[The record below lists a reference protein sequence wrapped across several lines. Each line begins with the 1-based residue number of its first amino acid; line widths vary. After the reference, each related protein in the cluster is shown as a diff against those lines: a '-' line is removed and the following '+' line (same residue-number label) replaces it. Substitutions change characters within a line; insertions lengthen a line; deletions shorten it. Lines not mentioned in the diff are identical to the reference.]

1 MIEVENIS
9 DIWWMGKFFKF
20 RKGEGGQ
27 GCQGPN
33 LSNGQLCADIWVIFF
48 LPGEVGINIQH
59 NIWKMVKVFTYF
71 PLDGFTFSYIVN
83 RDGSERKILSLYDNN
98 Q

>member
-1 MIEVENIS
+1 MSRPQSIK
-9 DIWWMGKFFKF
+9 WTTLCRYMGDFFF
-20 RKGEGGQ
+20 FQGEG
-27 GCQGPN
+27 
-33 LSNGQLCADIWVIFF
+33 
-48 LPGEVGINIQH
+48 GINIQH

-83 RDGSERKILSLYDNN
+83 RNGSERKILSLYDNN